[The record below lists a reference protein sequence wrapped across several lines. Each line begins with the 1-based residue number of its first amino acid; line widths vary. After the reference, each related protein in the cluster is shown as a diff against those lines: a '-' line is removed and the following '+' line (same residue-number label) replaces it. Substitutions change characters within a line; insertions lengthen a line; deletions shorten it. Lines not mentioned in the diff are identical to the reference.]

1 MLSLGVGRL
10 FFDIQ
15 DIFCIYKA
23 PVTEVKFSI
32 VIPVYRSAKV
42 LPELHRRLTE
52 TLVKLKED
60 YEILFVEDCG
70 GDSSWEVI
78 EAIAQHD
85 AHVCGIKL
93 SRNFGQHA
101 ATICGISKARG
112 KYIITLDDDLEHS
125 PEFIPQLIEKA
136 REGYALVYGVFKNRT
151 HSTWRN
157 LTSAFARRAFNAAIP
172 SLNYEYTA
180 FRVIDSSI
188 AKALAEF
195 DSPFPFIDGYLSWL
209 TNNYATVEIPHSA
222 RTEGASN
229 YSFRKLFIHT
239 INIFV
244 TFSDLPL
251 RLATWIGLSAFFA
264 GMVWLA
270 VIAGR
275 YFFGGISVSGYAS
288 IMAGILL
295 FGGVQLLVLGIFGEY
310 LSRMNFKSS
319 KKPLFLVAHTT
330 AFHRHIS

>member
-1 MLSLGVGRL
+1 MNTHSS
-10 FFDIQ
+10 
-15 DIFCIYKA
+15 
-23 PVTEVKFSI
+23 PVTEIKFSI

-42 LPELHRRLTE
+42 LPELHRRLTATLE
-52 TLVKLKED
+52 TLKED

-70 GDSSWEVI
+70 GDNSWEVI
-78 EAIAQHD
+78 EVISKRD
-85 AHVCGIKL
+85 PHVLGIKL

-112 KYIITLDDDLEHS
+112 EYIITLDDDLEHS
-125 PEFIPQLIEKA
+125 PEVIPQLIEKA
-136 REGYALVYGVFKNRT
+136 REGYALVYAVFNNRT

-157 LTSAFARRAFNAAIP
+157 LTSAVARRAFNAAIP
-172 SLNYEYTA
+172 TLNYEYTA
-180 FRVIDSSI
+180 FRVIDSGI

-195 DSPFPFIDGYLSWL
+195 DSPFPFVDGYLSWL
-209 TNNYATVEIPHSA
+209 TNNYATVEVPHSE
-222 RTEGASN
+222 RTEGTSN

-251 RLATWIGLSAFFA
+251 RLATWIGLSAFFI
-264 GMVWLA
+264 GMVWFA
-270 VIAGR
+270 AIAGR
-275 YFFGGISVSGYAS
+275 YLFGGISVSGYAS

-310 LSRMNFKSS
+310 LGRMNFKSS

-330 AFHRHIS
+330 QLDRPAG